1 MKQTQYFA
9 IVLIVIVIILSSGCG
24 ETATPSATATPEV
37 DQGQQLVASR
47 CTVCHTLGT
56 VETKKADRDGWQAT
70 VERMIGK
77 GAQLNATEQE
87 LVIDYLAL
95 NFPK

>member
-1 MKQTQYFA
+1 MKHIQYFA
-9 IVLIVIVIILSSGCG
+9 IVLIVIVIILSAGCG
-24 ETATPSATATPEV
+24 ETPTPSATATPEV
-37 DQGQQLVASR
+37 DQGQKLVASR

-56 VETKKADRDGWQAT
+56 VESKQSDREGWQAV
-70 VERMIGK
+70 VERMVLK
-77 GAQLNATEQE
+77 GASLNATEQE